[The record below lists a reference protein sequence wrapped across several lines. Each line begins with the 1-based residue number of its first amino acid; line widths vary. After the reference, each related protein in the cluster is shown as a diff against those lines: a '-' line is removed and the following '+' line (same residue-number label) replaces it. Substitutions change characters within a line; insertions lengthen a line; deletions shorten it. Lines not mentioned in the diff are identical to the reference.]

1 MGKNNILWTS
11 CLSHFFALSQMCLSY
26 LLGEGKTEEGEV
38 FGGESKHSETLSH
51 KTKTKNVEPAIF
63 WLQVSE

>member
-1 MGKNNILWTS
+1 
-11 CLSHFFALSQMCLSY
+11 MCLSY